1 MNFEYLVSNKKNKI
15 EGPLLIQPK
24 IFCDQRGYFYEPWN
38 RKKFNELVSE
48 DVDFVQDNQSLS
60 HKNVLRGLHFQLNPQ
75 GQAKLVRVLRGSVY
89 DVIVDLRLN
98 SPTFMEWA
106 KIELDSKK
114 NNQLWIPKGFAHGF
128 LSLEDNTILQYK
140 VNNYWLPD
148 YERTLRWDDKQ
159 INIKWHKKNP
169 KNLDFLISNK
179 DKNGLS
185 LEHIIKSNYVYT

>member
-1 MNFEYLVSNKKNKI
+1 MNFEYLVSNNNNKI

-24 IFCDQRGYFYEPWN
+24 IYSDQRGYFYEAWN
-38 RKKFNELVSE
+38 RKKFNELVAE
-48 DVDFVQDNQSLS
+48 DIYFVQDNQSLS

-75 GQAKLVRVLRGSVY
+75 GQAKLVRVLRGRVY

-98 SPTFMEWA
+98 SPTFMEWI
-106 KIELDSKK
+106 KIELNSEK

-140 VNNYWLPD
+140 VNNYWFPD

-159 INIKWHKKNP
+159 INIKWHNKNP

-185 LEHIIKSNYVYT
+185 LEDIIKSNYVFI

>member
-1 MNFEYLVSNKKNKI
+1 MNFEYLVSNKNNKI
-15 EGPLLIQPK
+15 EGPLLIKPK
-24 IFCDQRGYFYEPWN
+24 IFCDQRGYFYEAWN
-38 RKKFNELVSE
+38 RRKFNELVGE
-48 DVDFVQDNQSLS
+48 DIYFVQDNQSLS

-98 SPTFMEWA
+98 SPTFMEWI
-106 KIELDSKK
+106 KIELNSEK

-159 INIKWHKKNP
+159 INIKWHNKNP

-185 LEHIIKSNYVYT
+185 LENIIKSNYVYT

>member
-140 VNNYWLPD
+140 VNNYWL
-148 YERTLRWDDKQ
+148 Q
-159 INIKWHKKNP
+159 IMREP
-169 KNLDFLISNK
+169 
-179 DKNGLS
+179 
-185 LEHIIKSNYVYT
+185 